1 MTMTKIKI
9 MKLLS
14 HHHRVSF
21 KTFRHVL
28 RYGNVNTYSVMIPS
42 PEKKVGQPKPTT
54 ENQNSVSLNAA
65 VQDLCRKSRMSEAMV
80 MFEKINRTGLAPDK
94 RTYMALFHMFCR
106 QFLYEQAYK
115 LLTEMVVRGFSP
127 SVSSFNKLI
136 RRYCSEGTLEELEE
150 ALWIL
155 RGMPE
160 MGLSPDAVSYA
171 TVISGF
177 CRIRKPMKAY
187 ELKLEMVD
195 KGILP
200 KFGTYSQLIDYMYQ
214 HGRLSEA
221 FDLFREM
228 LRAGVWR
235 HSPDKYYYLTGNYS
249 KLMHAYCDKGEIS
262 KAFLV
267 HDEMIHNGIFPD
279 AHKYSKLIQKLCLY
293 RRLSEALYFFR
304 EMLRE
309 GVWPRHQDNKFEEAL
324 GILRGMA
331 DMDLS
336 PDVVSYGAIISGF
349 CRNRELGRAFE
360 LKLEMK
366 EKDIYGMDRAVYS
379 SLMQGLSD
387 EVTYTSLINAYCA
400 KGEVDKARTLLL
412 EMKVNGYL
420 SDSDSELE

>member
-309 GVWPRHQDNKFEEAL
+309 GVWPRHQDNKYKYVTESYFS
-324 GILRGMA
+324 LR
-331 DMDLS
+331 
-336 PDVVSYGAIISGF
+336 
-349 CRNRELGRAFE
+349 
-360 LKLEMK
+360 
-366 EKDIYGMDRAVYS
+366 
-379 SLMQGLSD
+379 
-387 EVTYTSLINAYCA
+387 NAYCA
-400 KGEVDKARTLLL
+400 EGLKRLWEF
-412 EMKVNGYL
+412 
-420 SDSDSELE
+420 